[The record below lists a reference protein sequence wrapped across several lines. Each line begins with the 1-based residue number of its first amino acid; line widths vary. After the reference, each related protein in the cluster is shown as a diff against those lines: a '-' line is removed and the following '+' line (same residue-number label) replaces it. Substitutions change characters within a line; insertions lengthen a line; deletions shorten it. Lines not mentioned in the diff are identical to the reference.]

1 MWAIEGKTHLF
12 SVNLHPLRRHTIG
25 IHGFFITCLYFFSS
39 YMLLV
44 RGRGVQKEGG
54 WQFLTNS
61 LSQPRQ
67 VSDGFCVRSHVRTR
81 VRVCVCMHVCTVC
94 GRGRVDWRSTK
105 GVVLGYTIQQTG
117 TYWIY
122 SVRSS
127 SQEPD
132 LQHVFPCTLALV
144 RDRAQTCVI
153 IYVHLYVGEA
163 NTCVYIPVFV
173 SSTHT
178 LPKSR
183 RSN

>member
-1 MWAIEGKTHLF
+1 MGF
-12 SVNLHPLRRHTIG
+12 SLHVCIFLIHICCWCVGVVCRRK
-25 IHGFFITCLYFFSS
+25 
-39 YMLLV
+39 
-44 RGRGVQKEGG
+44 GVDSF
-54 WQFLTNS
+54 WQT
-61 LSQPRQ
+61 
-67 VSDGFCVRSHVRTR
+67 RSASPDRFRTGSACARMYAR
-81 VRVCVCMHVCTVC
+81 VYVCTCVCMHVCTVC

-144 RDRAQTCVI
+144 RVRAQTCVI
-153 IYVHLYVGEA
+153 IYVHLYVGGA